1 MSMKG
6 SRYDK
11 KCGLFDPINRAHGVM
26 FPYFPMSLGQAS
38 NAASTIDLDGSA
50 SVIHARVKLPFTA
63 YLVTCEAFAVSDD
76 QGLKTGAASAEP
88 VIGIV
93 YGTDGLASIDAGTS
107 IAAISCTGAGTI
119 GTTWAGTTT
128 PTVIEP
134 TDEIIVHLKTAAASA
149 TSAFQDGGAVPV
161 LWFAQLNSPA

>member
-1 MSMKG
+1 MKG

-26 FPYFPMSLGQAS
+26 FPYFPLSLGQGAD
-38 NAASTIDLDGSA
+38 AASTIDLDGSA
-50 SVIHARVKLPFTA
+50 SAVFARINLPFTA
-63 YLVTCEAFAVSDD
+63 YLLTCQAFAVSDA
-76 QGLKTGAASAEP
+76 QGLKIGAASAEP

-107 IAAISCTGAGTI
+107 IGVISCTGAGPI
-119 GTTWAGTTT
+119 GKTWAGTTT

-149 TSAFQDGGAVPV
+149 TSNLQDGGAVPV